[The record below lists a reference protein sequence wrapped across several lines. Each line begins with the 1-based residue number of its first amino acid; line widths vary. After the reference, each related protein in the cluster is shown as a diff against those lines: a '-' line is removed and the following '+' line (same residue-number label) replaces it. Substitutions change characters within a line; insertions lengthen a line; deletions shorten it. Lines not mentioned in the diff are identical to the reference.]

1 MNGQTILSAI
11 TAEKE
16 KFLAQYED
24 KSYFKK
30 KSSVFFTDFFNKTH
44 RFGDAH
50 VILTL
55 ILILISGFLSAPL
68 SFKILEYI
76 KYALPLRAGD
86 PIEFSIFLFLF
97 VSFILCSTKIIT
109 RSITTWKYY
118 SRKKTNSI
126 EQLFAE
132 DFYSSEVS
140 PEIQNMLKLFLPDDS
155 YIELRKRNN
164 KITYKTA
171 ELAVQDVIE
180 RDALLEEKREVFLTP
195 EEIKQYSYAK

>member
-1 MNGQTILSAI
+1 MNGQTILNAI

-30 KSSVFFTDFFNKTH
+30 KSSVFFTDFFNKIH

-50 VILTL
+50 AILTL
-55 ILILISGFLSAPL
+55 LLILISGFLSAPL
-68 SFKILEYI
+68 SFKIVEYI
-76 KYALPLRAGD
+76 KYELHFRAGD
-86 PIEFSIFLFLF
+86 LIGFSISFFFFL
-97 VSFILCSTKIIT
+97 SFILCSTKIIT
-109 RSITTWKYY
+109 RSITTWKYHKRAR
-118 SRKKTNSI
+118 SGSI

-132 DFYSSEVS
+132 DFYNEEVS
-140 PEIQNMLKLFLPDDS
+140 PEIKNMLKLFLPDDS

-180 RDALLEEKREVFLTP
+180 RDSILEEKREVFLTR